1 MRKKYVIAILILAA
15 AAGLAAQTP
24 ETKPSTFGIS
34 FSGYVKTDVIYDSR
48 QTFNLREGHFLLYPK
63 GEQLDKDGKDINA
76 APTFHM
82 LSLQTRLV
90 GKITGPDAFGAKTSG
105 LIEAEFFGIS
115 DADVNSFRLRHAYVK
130 LNWTTTELLIGQFWH
145 PMFITESFP
154 EVISF
159 NTGAPFQPFNR
170 SPQVRLTQQFGL
182 WSVSATALAQRDFV
196 DNGPDGGSSAYAR
209 NAALPEFNL
218 KLQYR
223 WTCPAGCEFLFGAS
237 GDYKLIRPRLSTT
250 LGYATDQTVSNWAG
264 MAYFKY
270 KNATA
275 TLKAEAFYGQDP
287 YHLTM
292 LGGYAVSS
300 VLDAARN
307 IVGYSPYDVFSC
319 WGEFMTNGETF
330 QTGIFIGYSKNQ
342 GVGKKIVGPTY
353 GRGLD
358 IDTLYRVAPR
368 VLFNAGKVR
377 LAAEIEYTNAAYG
390 TADAMGTFGSTKWIP
405 NLRLLGAVYYFF

>member
-1 MRKKYVIAILILAA
+1 MRKRSVFVVLILALA
-15 AAGLAAQTP
+15 SGLAAQT
-24 ETKPSTFGIS
+24 ETKPAAFGIT
-34 FSGYVKTDVIYDSR
+34 FSGYVNTDILYDSR
-48 QTFNLREGHFLLYPK
+48 QTVNLREGYFLLFPK
-63 GEQLDKDGKDINA
+63 GEQVDKDGRDINA
-76 APTFHM
+76 APTFHI
-82 LSLQTRLV
+82 LSVQTRLT

-105 LIEAEFFGIS
+105 LVEAEFFGTS
-115 DADVNSFRLRHAYVK
+115 DADINGFRLRHAYVE
-130 LNWTTTELLIGQFWH
+130 LTWTTTDLLIGQFWH
-145 PMFITESFP
+145 PLFITDSYP

-170 SPQVRLTQQFGL
+170 SPQIRITQQFGF

-196 DNGPDGGSSAYAR
+196 DNGPDGASSAYAR

-237 GDYKLIRPRLSTT
+237 ADYEVIRPQLATSA
-250 LGYATDQTVSNWAG
+250 GYWTDQTVSNWAG

-270 KNATA
+270 RSKTA
-275 TLKAEAFYGQDP
+275 TLKAEVFYGQDP

-292 LGGYAVSS
+292 IGGYAVSA
-300 VLDAARN
+300 VLDAARD
-307 IVGYSPYDVFSC
+307 IVGYSPYGVFSC
-319 WGEFMTNGETF
+319 WSEFMTNGESF
-330 QTGIFIGYSKNQ
+330 QAGIFVGYSKNEGAGQ
-342 GVGKKIVGPTY
+342 TIVGAAY

-358 IDTLYRVAPR
+358 IDSLYRVAPR

-377 LAAEIEYTNAAYG
+377 FAAEVEYTNAAYG
-390 TADAMGTFGSTKWIP
+390 TADALGKVGSTKWIP